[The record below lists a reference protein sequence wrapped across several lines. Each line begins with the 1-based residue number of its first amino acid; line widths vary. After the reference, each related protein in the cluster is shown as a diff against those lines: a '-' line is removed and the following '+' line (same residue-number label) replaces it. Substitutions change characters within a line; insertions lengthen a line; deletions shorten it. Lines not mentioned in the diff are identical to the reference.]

1 MNQISKVQKP
11 LFLKC
16 KDHTVSGESFA
27 LHYNE
32 EYDLLET
39 HPVPEDLSQY
49 YKSESYI
56 SHTDSKRTLFEKV
69 YHFVKGIALN
79 RKRQLIE
86 YLNKG
91 PGTLLDIG
99 AGTGDFLYTCQRK
112 GWKITGVEPNAE
124 ARKRSEEKGVPLYG
138 SAKAI
143 KNQTFDVI
151 TLWHVLEH
159 VPDVKKQIRELKKLL
174 AVNGTLVV
182 AVPNF
187 KSYDASHY
195 KEFWAAYDVPRH
207 IWHFSKRSLHCI
219 FEEEKMKVIQT
230 LPMKFDAFYVSLL
243 SEKYK
248 TGKMD
253 LFSAISIG
261 LKSNWHAR
269 SSGEYSSLIYIIKNQ

>member
-1 MNQISKVQKP
+1 MSKVKNP
-11 LFLKC
+11 PFLRC

-39 HPVPEDLSQY
+39 HPVPENLSGY
-49 YKSESYI
+49 YESESYI
-56 SHTDSKRTLFEKV
+56 SHTDSKRTFFEKA
-69 YHFVKGIALN
+69 YHFVKSIALT

-86 YLNKG
+86 RLHKG
-91 PGTLLDIG
+91 PGTLLDMG
-99 AGTGDFLYTCQRK
+99 AGTGDFLYVCQKK
-112 GWKITGVEPNAE
+112 GWKVTGIEPNE
-124 ARKRSEEKGVPLYG
+124 NARKRSEEKGIPLHKDTT
-138 SAKAI
+138 AL
-143 KNQTFDVI
+143 KNETFDII

-159 VPDVKKQIRELKKLL
+159 LPDLKTQIKELKKLL
-174 AVNGTLVV
+174 SANGTLVI

-187 KSYDASHY
+187 KSYDAKHY

-207 IWHFSKRSLHCI
+207 IWHFSKKSLHRI
-219 FEEEKMKVIQT
+219 FEEENMKVVQT

-248 TGKMD
+248 TGKMNP
-253 LFSAISIG
+253 LSAFTVG

-269 SSGEYSSLIYIIKNQ
+269 SSGEYSSLIYLIKNQ